1 MISNSLIKYF
11 KGLNERSNNIS
22 TLLFIN
28 TVSSLGIT
36 LSFAANNNIVDSI
49 FFTVLFV
56 HSMCLVITYVYSK
69 THSVEVKKG
78 TNIINNIM
86 NNEAIKTVINDY
98 DFIYNNNEETKDISD
113 EDDKETDE
121 SDKENEETDK
131 EVDESDKEDDND
143 KLDSD
148 KSESDKS
155 ESDKSEDEIK
165 EYNSEEYD
173 NNNINQEIKT
183 KDDFKLEFAKKKLL
197 VFKGKNIKT
206 FTGIKNTQE
215 KIDKII
221 SIINN
226 FDYDID
232 MNDDQV
238 YYDIKQLILLF
249 NEIQLSYSSHN
260 TFKPE
265 IDELFEILELIV

>member
-28 TVSSLGIT
+28 IVSSLGIT
-36 LSFAANNNIVDSI
+36 ISFAATNNIVDSI
-49 FFTVLFV
+49 FFTILFV

-69 THSVEVKKG
+69 THSAEVKKG
-78 TNIINNIM
+78 TNIINNVL
-86 NNEAIKTVINDY
+86 NNEAIKTAINDY
-98 DFIYNNNEETKDISD
+98 DFIYNDNKGTKDIED
-113 EDDKETDE
+113 EDDKETEE
-121 SDKENEETDK
+121 SDKEAEDSDKEDEETDK
-131 EVDESDKEDDND
+131 ED
-143 KLDSD
+143 DSD
-148 KSESDKS
+148 KLNSDKS

-183 KDDFKLEFAKKKLL
+183 KDDFKLDFAKKKLL
-197 VFKGKNIKT
+197 VFKDKNIKT
-206 FTGIKNTQE
+206 LTGIKNTQE

-221 SIINN
+221 SIINS

-232 MNDDQV
+232 MKDDQV
-238 YYDIKQLILLF
+238 YYDIKQLIVLF
-249 NEIQLSYSSHN
+249 NEIQLLDPYRN
-260 TFKPE
+260 AFKAE
-265 IDELFEILELIV
+265 IDELFVILELIV

>member
-36 LSFAANNNIVDSI
+36 ISFAATNNIVDSI
-49 FFTVLFV
+49 FFTILFV
-56 HSMCLVITYVYSK
+56 HSMCLVLTYVYSK
-69 THSVEVKKG
+69 VHSAEVKKG
-78 TNIINNIM
+78 TNIINNVM
-86 NNEAIKTVINDY
+86 NNEAIKTAINDY
-98 DFIYNNNEETKDISD
+98 DFIYNDNKGIKDISD

-121 SDKENEETDK
+121 SDKEAED
-131 EVDESDKEDDND
+131 SDKED
-143 KLDSD
+143 DSD
-148 KSESDKS
+148 KSESDK
-155 ESDKSEDEIK
+155 EVDNDNSEDEIK

-183 KDDFKLEFAKKKLL
+183 KDDFKLDFAKKKLL
-197 VFKGKNIKT
+197 VFKDKNIKA

-221 SIINN
+221 SIINS

-232 MNDDQV
+232 MKDDQV
-238 YYDIKQLILLF
+238 YYDIKQLIILF

>member
-36 LSFAANNNIVDSI
+36 ISFAATNNIVDSI
-49 FFTVLFV
+49 FFTILFV
-56 HSMCLVITYVYSK
+56 HSMCLVLTYVYSK
-69 THSVEVKKG
+69 THSAEVKKG
-78 TNIINNIM
+78 TNIINNVL
-86 NNEAIKTVINDY
+86 NNEAIKTAINDY
-98 DFIYNNNEETKDISD
+98 DFIYNDNKGIKDIED

-121 SDKENEETDK
+121 SDKEAEDSDKEDEETDK
-131 EVDESDKEDDND
+131 EDN
-143 KLDSD
+143 
-148 KSESDKS
+148 SDKS

-183 KDDFKLEFAKKKLL
+183 KDDFKLDFAKKKLL
-197 VFKGKNIKT
+197 VFKDKNIKT

-221 SIINN
+221 SIIDN
-226 FDYDID
+226 FDNDID
-232 MNDDQV
+232 MKDDKV
-238 YYDIKQLILLF
+238 YYDIKQLIVLF
-249 NEIQLSYSSHN
+249 NEIQLLYPYRN
-260 TFKPE
+260 AFKAE
-265 IDELFEILELIV
+265 IDELFGILELIV